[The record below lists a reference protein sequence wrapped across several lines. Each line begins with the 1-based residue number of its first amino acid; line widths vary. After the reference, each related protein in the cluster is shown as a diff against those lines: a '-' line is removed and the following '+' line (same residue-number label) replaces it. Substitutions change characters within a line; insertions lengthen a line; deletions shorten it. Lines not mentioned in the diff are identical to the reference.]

1 MILGICGNIGA
12 GKSSLSNLLI
22 KNFSLQ
28 PLMEKYKENPYL
40 EYFYYDMKRWAFHSQ
55 LFFLIKKIEFMN
67 SLKEN
72 GLIYVQDRT
81 IYEDVFVFAKN
92 LHRLEYINE
101 RDWKMYF
108 KIFSLFESK
117 ILNPSCLIYIK
128 CSLETLKKR
137 IRKRGRKFEQ
147 NISDSYLNSLNN
159 LYNEWFEKSKI
170 SNKFIIDGDNHDF
183 IEERKDRELIL
194 NNISEK
200 ICKMSYGIQSM
211 LF

>member
-22 KNFSLQ
+22 QNFSLQ
-28 PLMEKYKENPYL
+28 PLLEKFKENPYL
-40 EYFYYDMKRWAFHSQ
+40 EYFYKDMNRWAFHSQ
-55 LFFLIKKIEFMN
+55 LFFLIKKIEFMDA
-67 SLKEN
+67 LKEN

-92 LHRLEYINE
+92 LNKLGYISE
-101 RDWKMYF
+101 KDWKMYF
-108 KIFSLFESK
+108 DVFSLFENK

-128 CSLETLKKR
+128 CNLETLKKR
-137 IRKRGRKFEQ
+137 IMKRGRKFEQ
-147 NISDSYLNSLNN
+147 NISDTYLNSLNN
-159 LYNEWFEKSKI
+159 LYNEWFEESSI
-170 SNKFIIDGDNHDF
+170 SNKFIIDGNNYDF
-183 IEERKDRELIL
+183 IEERKDREQIL
-194 NNISEK
+194 NYISEK